1 MKENTMLK
9 MCGIV
14 GTTAIIL
21 GAFGAHALK
30 GKLDDALLDSYK
42 TGVMYHFIH
51 VLAMLICVAMV
62 QRQDSVWMRR
72 AFWFFFIGILFFSGS
87 IYLLATRQI
96 TDLDASFLGPI
107 TPIGGILFILGWL
120 CLCIS
125 PARQQEKI

>member
-14 GTTAIIL
+14 GGTAIIL

-30 GKLDDALLDSYK
+30 GKLDDALLESYK

-62 QRQDSVWMRR
+62 QRKDCVWMRR

-87 IYLLATRQI
+87 IYLLATRQV
-96 TDLDASFLGPI
+96 TGLNVSFLGPV

-120 CLCIS
+120 CLCMNTT
-125 PARQQEKI
+125 RQQEKI